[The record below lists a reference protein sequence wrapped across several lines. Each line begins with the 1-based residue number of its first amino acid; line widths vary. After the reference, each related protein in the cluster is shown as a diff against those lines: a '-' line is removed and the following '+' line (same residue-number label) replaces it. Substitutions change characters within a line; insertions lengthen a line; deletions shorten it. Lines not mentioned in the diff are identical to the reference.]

1 MLLAISLTRCS
12 NRIDQ
17 LVQVPWFLA
26 KYQAWWMLERVTLV
40 AWVDFAVLIL
50 RICSYALQFL
60 PSPGYTLDKIRG
72 VLLADVRNMCDET
85 ADSLETIS
93 TAADGRGSLVRV
105 QHLAFFGLQ
114 RQIEGKTTAFW
125 EVLSRAIRVAQHVG
139 IHCDSARSR
148 KGMDTTSQEMELRTF
163 SNLYIWD
170 SLLSR
175 QLDRI
180 PFLPGRL
187 GPRNLPRLHL
197 LSSGDGGGDNTDP
210 DANAPD
216 PFAERLL
223 QAHLADFWRSVGPVQ
238 GAEYDMIAAEERYD
252 KFCRE
257 YLSQLPPAFALAD
270 PDETWDNRLPKLP
283 VQRKLLHTAIYDSIC
298 WNFRPLLL
306 RRVVPLPVYKSVI
319 LSSQKKK
326 LAAAALYALD
336 NITRLHALL
345 GGGHTRLAGIVFST
359 FEAAVQLVCL
369 YADPT
374 FPEDCPPRHM
384 APPGALKMD
393 PLQAGVY
400 NVTRL
405 GCLQAV
411 KGALK
416 RLKMLAEVSSMADVG
431 ASTLVQ
437 LLIKASE
444 VSAGTETGTEEVAL
458 NQNQEARNTRTATM
472 TTTTSTTATLL
483 GATSAAGEVT
493 PWPAGDL
500 ADLLPV
506 NDLMSYST
514 TGGIND
520 LSSWT
525 SLDTSDMCMQ
535 SREGETSPS
544 NFSLMHDYHFNYE

>member
-1 MLLAISLTRCS
+1 M
-12 NRIDQ
+12 
-17 LVQVPWFLA
+17 VQVPWFLA

-40 AWVDFAVLIL
+40 TWVDFAVLIL
-50 RICSYALQFL
+50 RICSNALQYL

-72 VLLADVRNMCDET
+72 VLLADVRNICDET
-85 ADSLETIS
+85 ADKLETIS
-93 TAADGRGSLVRV
+93 TMADGRGSLVRV
-105 QHLAFFGLQ
+105 QHLAFLGLQ
-114 RQIEGKTTAFW
+114 RQTEGKTTAFW

-139 IHCDSARSR
+139 IHRDTVSSR
-148 KGMDTTSQEMELRTF
+148 KGMDKTTQEMELRTF

-187 GPRNLPRLHL
+187 GPKNSPRLHL
-197 LSSGDGGGDNTDP
+197 LQRGRGGGADNTDP

-216 PFAERLL
+216 PFTERLL

-270 PDETWDNRLPKLP
+270 PDETWDNRFPKLP
-283 VQRKLLHTAIYDSIC
+283 LQRKLLHIAIYDSIC

-306 RRVVPLPVYKSVI
+306 WRLEPLPVYKSVI
-319 LSSQKKK
+319 LSSQRRK
-326 LAAAALYALD
+326 LAAVALYALE
-336 NITRLHALL
+336 NITQLHALL

-369 YADPT
+369 YMDLR
-374 FPEDCPPRHM
+374 FPEDCPQRHIP
-384 APPGALKMD
+384 PPGALKTD
-393 PLQAGVY
+393 PLHAGIC

-416 RLKMLAEVSSMADVG
+416 RLKMLAEVSSMADIG
-431 ASTLVQ
+431 ASTLIE

-444 VSAGTETGTEEVAL
+444 VDAGTETGTEEVAL
-458 NQNQEARNTRTATM
+458 NQTQKVGHTRTATM
-472 TTTTSTTATLL
+472 ASTTSRAVSQL
-483 GATSAAGEVT
+483 GAASAAGEVDS
-493 PWPAGDL
+493 WLAGDL
-500 ADLLPV
+500 TDLRSG
-506 NDLMSYST
+506 NDFMSYT
-514 TGGIND
+514 PTLEFGD
-520 LSSWT
+520 LASWT
-525 SLDTSDMCMQ
+525 SLDTSNMYLQDMA
-535 SREGETSPS
+535 
-544 NFSLMHDYHFNYE
+544 

>member
-1 MLLAISLTRCS
+1 M
-12 NRIDQ
+12 
-17 LVQVPWFLA
+17 VQVPWFLA
-26 KYQAWWMLERVTLV
+26 KYQAWWMLERVTLIS
-40 AWVDFAVLIL
+40 WVDFAVLIL
-50 RICSYALQFL
+50 RICSHALQFL

-72 VLLADVRNMCDET
+72 VLLADVRNLCDET
-85 ADSLETIS
+85 ADNLETIS
-93 TAADGRGSLVRV
+93 TTADGRGSLVRV
-105 QHLAFFGLQ
+105 QHLAFLGLQ

-139 IHCDSARSR
+139 IHCDTATSR
-148 KGMDTTSQEMELRTF
+148 KGIDNTSQEMELKAF

-187 GPRNLPRLHL
+187 GPRNWPRLHFL
-197 LSSGDGGGDNTDP
+197 QSGGGGGGRGDNTDS
-210 DANAPD
+210 DADAPD
-216 PFAERLL
+216 PFTERVL

-270 PDETWDNRLPKLP
+270 PDETWDNRFPKLP
-283 VQRKLLHTAIYDSIC
+283 LQRKLLHIAIYDSIC

-306 RRVVPLPVYKSVI
+306 RQLVPLPVYKSVI
-319 LSSQKKK
+319 KSSQKRK
-326 LAAAALYALD
+326 LAAAALYALE
-336 NITRLHALL
+336 NITQLHALL

-369 YADPT
+369 YTDAT
-374 FPEDCPPRHM
+374 FPEDCPPRHIP
-384 APPGALKMD
+384 PPGTLKTD
-393 PLQAGVY
+393 PLQAGIC

-416 RLKMLAEVSSMADVG
+416 RLKMLAEVSSMADIG
-431 ASTLVQ
+431 ASTLIQ

-444 VSAGTETGTEEVAL
+444 VSAGTETGTEEMAL
-458 NQNQEARNTRTATM
+458 NQDQEVLHTRTATM
-472 TTTTSTTATLL
+472 TTATSTIASQLGSGSASAT
-483 GATSAAGEVT
+483 GEVDS
-493 PWPAGDL
+493 WFSGDL
-500 ADLLPV
+500 SDLRSV

-514 TGGIND
+514 TLGVGD
-520 LSSWT
+520 LASWS
-525 SLDTSDMCMQ
+525 SLDTSNMFLQNM
-535 SREGETSPS
+535 G
-544 NFSLMHDYHFNYE
+544 